1 MKKILLILSMIAICV
16 TGFNPFLTAYAQEN
30 QNTVEVSNTELEMF
44 INVLDE
50 TDPVF
55 DRKNIIEASD
65 ENGIKT
71 VVIDDGKD
79 GFILYETPTNDEELN
94 GDFNPQTKGVIR
106 TIIGIISAVYR
117 GGKLVSTVVK
127 NIQGS
132 DICGAISK
140 QILASLA
147 VGKKYKAT
155 AYLYK
160 NPNCQPMHS
169 QQCNMY
175 PNVYWKTTVV
185 PA

>member
-55 DRKNIIEASD
+55 DRKNIIE
-65 ENGIKT
+65 NGIKT

-117 GGKLVSTVVK
+117 GGKLVCTVVK

-140 QILASLA
+140 FLLVWQ
-147 VGKKYKAT
+147 
-155 AYLYK
+155 
-160 NPNCQPMHS
+160 
-169 QQCNMY
+169 
-175 PNVYWKTTVV
+175 
-185 PA
+185 